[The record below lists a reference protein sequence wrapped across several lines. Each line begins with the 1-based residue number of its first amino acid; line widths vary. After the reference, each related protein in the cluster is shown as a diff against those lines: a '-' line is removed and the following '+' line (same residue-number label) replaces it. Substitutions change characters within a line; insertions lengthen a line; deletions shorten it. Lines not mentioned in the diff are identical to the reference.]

1 MAETIK
7 DLLDKIHEEGIQAAQ
22 TRAAAIESEAKLQ
35 AQALV
40 QKAQAQAK
48 QIIEEAKQSAQ
59 KLEQTTKVGLQ
70 QAGRDTLLEL
80 RRQIN
85 RMLDALIK
93 QQAASALSP
102 QELAGI
108 IAALAQQAPGQDVV
122 VSLSAQDKT
131 RIEQGFLAQLKEQ
144 VKKDIVL
151 KASDDIS
158 AGLVISF
165 DAGRSQFEFTD
176 KALVEYIGGSLKPK
190 LAAILNEG
198 QSTK

>member
-7 DLLDKIHEEGIQAAQ
+7 ELLDKIHEEGIQAAQ
-22 TRAAAIESEAKLQ
+22 SRAAAIESEAKLQ
-35 AQALV
+35 AQALI

-48 QIIEEAKQSAQ
+48 QIIEEAKLSAQ

-93 QQAASALSP
+93 QQVAGALSP

-108 IAALAQQAPGQDVV
+108 IASLAKQAPGQDVIV
-122 VSLSAQDKT
+122 TLSPQDQA
-131 RIEQGFLAQLKEQ
+131 RIEQEFLAQLKEQ
-144 VKKDIVL
+144 VKKGIVL

-165 DAGRSQFEFTD
+165 DGGRSQFEFTD
-176 KALVEYIGGSLKPK
+176 QALVEYIGGSLKPK
-190 LAAILNEG
+190 LSAILNEG
-198 QSTK
+198 QDSR